1 MARYTDASC
10 KLCRREKQKLFLK
23 GAKCYSEK
31 CPVEKRAYPPGQHG
45 MSRRQKVSE
54 YGIQLREK
62 QKIRRLYGM
71 LETQFRNTF
80 EKAARLRGVTGEN
93 MVKLLERRLDNV
105 VYRLNLASSR
115 KAARQLLL
123 HRHITV
129 NGRVVNIPSFLVS
142 PGDTIQVKEAS
153 RRLSTVHES
162 LQRTRGESAVPN
174 WLSLDK
180 ANLSGVF
187 LAVPERSDIPLNA
200 NEQLIVELYSK

>member
-10 KLCRREKQKLFLK
+10 KQCRREKQKLFLK

-45 MSRRQKVSE
+45 LNRRQKVSE
-54 YGIQLREK
+54 YGVQLREK
-62 QKIRRLYGM
+62 QKVRRTYGM

-93 MVKLLERRLDNV
+93 LVKLLERRLDNV
-105 VYRLNLASSR
+105 VYRLNLAPSR
-115 KAARQLLL
+115 KSARQLVL

-129 NGRVVNIPSFLVS
+129 NGGVVNIASYLVS
-142 PGDTIQVKEAS
+142 PGDTIQVKESS

-162 LQRTRGESAVPN
+162 LQRTRGEAAVPN

>member
-1 MARYTDASC
+1 MARYTDSSC
-10 KLCRREKQKLFLK
+10 KLCRRERQKLFLK

-62 QKIRRLYGM
+62 QKVRRLYGM

-80 EKAARLRGVTGEN
+80 EKASRLRGVTGEN
-93 MVKLLERRLDNV
+93 LVKLLERRLDNV
-105 VYRLNLASSR
+105 VYRLNLSPSR
-115 KAARQLLL
+115 KGARQLIL

-129 NGRVVNIPSFLVS
+129 NGKIVNIPSYIVS
-142 PGDTIQVKEAS
+142 PGDSIQVKESS
-153 RRLSTVHES
+153 RRLAVVHES
-162 LQRTRGESAVPN
+162 LQRTRGDSAVPN

-187 LAVPERSDIPLNA
+187 LAVPERSDIQLNA